1 MSATQAGFFFMAFF
15 SASVGM
21 AVTEAAR
28 SSEARTAK
36 HMRELKT
43 ILFCRVAVVGW
54 ISCRGCRWESTDG
67 GGGGG
72 GGGCCSC
79 SCVGGGVGSC
89 RGSGEGDAVGVIE
102 V

>member
-1 MSATQAGFFFMAFF
+1 MAFF

-43 ILFCRVAVVGW
+43 ILFCRV
-54 ISCRGCRWESTDG
+54 
-67 GGGGG
+67 
-72 GGGCCSC
+72 
-79 SCVGGGVGSC
+79 GSC
-89 RGSGEGDAVGVIE
+89 RVDLLPRLPLGVC
-102 V
+102 

>member
-1 MSATQAGFFFMAFF
+1 MAFF

-43 ILFCRVAVVGW
+43 ILFCRVDLLP
-54 ISCRGCRWESTDG
+54 RLPL
-67 GGGGG
+67 
-72 GGGCCSC
+72 
-79 SCVGGGVGSC
+79 GVC
-89 RGSGEGDAVGVIE
+89 
-102 V
+102 